1 MRLITLNDTYTHTHT
16 HTHTQSVGPLNVNT
30 QHSQARDIH
39 ATGGIRTRNYSKQQA
54 VAYLRLRFPTT
65 HR

>member
-1 MRLITLNDTYTHTHT
+1 MT

-39 ATGGIRTRNYSKQQA
+39 ATGGIRTRSYSKQA
-54 VAYLRLRFPTT
+54 IAYQRLRFPTT